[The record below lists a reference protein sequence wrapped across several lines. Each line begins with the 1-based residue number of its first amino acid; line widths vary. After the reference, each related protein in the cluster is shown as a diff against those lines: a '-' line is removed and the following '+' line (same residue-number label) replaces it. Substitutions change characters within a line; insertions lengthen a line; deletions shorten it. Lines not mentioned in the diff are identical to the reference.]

1 VNVSLPHMQ
10 GSFSA
15 GVDEVAWVVTSY
27 LVANGIMIPMTG
39 WISARFG
46 RKRYFMLS
54 LFSFVCASAMCGAAH
69 SLGQMIV
76 FRLIQGLAGAAMVPS
91 SQAIM
96 METFPP
102 EEQQLAMATWGVG
115 MMVAPVIGPTL
126 GGWITD
132 NWNWRWNFYINVPL
146 GVVALIMLSAFVH
159 DPAYL
164 RSRRVGG
171 KVDWFGIVC
180 LVLWLG
186 LLQIV
191 CDRGQRADWFSSPWV
206 IWATGLSGLAMI
218 LLVFHELHFPD
229 PIIEL
234 HILKI
239 RQFSSAVVVVV
250 LLSFILFGSGFL
262 NPVFLQE
269 FMGYTA
275 WRAGLVMLPRALA
288 GMTSMLLA
296 GQISR
301 AGYDNRRLIGVA
313 FAIVALALWRMSG
326 WNLDVSISRI
336 MLDSFVLGAGLGLS
350 FPILSAAA
358 LSSIRRENMGYA
370 ASLFN
375 MTRNTGAAVGIAYL
389 TNMLLTRQQIHQAY
403 LVQHFSVFDAWR
415 MTNAPFF
422 APGSPR
428 FHFVQQL
435 VTGQRQGLGLVYH
448 AIQQQSAMLAFN
460 DIYRMLAVIALLT
473 IPSFAL
479 FQGARPQAS
488 SSAVH

>member
-1 VNVSLPHMQ
+1 
-10 GSFSA
+10 
-15 GVDEVAWVVTSY
+15 
-27 LVANGIMIPMTG
+27 
-39 WISARFG
+39 
-46 RKRYFMLS
+46 
-54 LFSFVCASAMCGAAH
+54 
-69 SLGQMIV
+69 
-76 FRLIQGLAGAAMVPS
+76 
-91 SQAIM
+91 
-96 METFPP
+96 
-102 EEQQLAMATWGVG
+102 
-115 MMVAPVIGPTL
+115 
-126 GGWITD
+126 
-132 NWNWRWNFYINVPL
+132 
-146 GVVALIMLSAFVH
+146 
-159 DPAYL
+159 
-164 RSRRVGG
+164 
-171 KVDWFGIVC
+171 
-180 LVLWLG
+180 
-186 LLQIV
+186 
-191 CDRGQRADWFSSPWV
+191 
-206 IWATGLSGLAMI
+206 
-218 LLVFHELHFPD
+218 
-229 PIIEL
+229 
-234 HILKI
+234 
-239 RQFSSAVVVVV
+239 
-250 LLSFILFGSGFL
+250 
-262 NPVFLQE
+262 
-269 FMGYTA
+269 
-275 WRAGLVMLPRALA
+275 
-288 GMTSMLLA
+288 
-296 GQISR
+296 
-301 AGYDNRRLIGVA
+301 
-313 FAIVALALWRMSG
+313 LALWRMSG

>member
-1 VNVSLPHMQ
+1 
-10 GSFSA
+10 
-15 GVDEVAWVVTSY
+15 
-27 LVANGIMIPMTG
+27 MTG

-46 RKRYFMLS
+46 RRRYFMLS
-54 LFSFVCASAMCGAAH
+54 LFSFICASALCGAAR

-76 FRLIQGLAGAAMVPS
+76 FRLVQGLAGAAMVPS

-132 NWNWRWNFYINVPL
+132 NWNWRWNFYINVPI
-146 GVVALIMLSAFVH
+146 GIVALIMVSAFVH

-164 RSRRVGG
+164 SRRRAGN
-171 KVDWFGIVC
+171 KVDWLGIMC
-180 LVLWLG
+180 LVLSLG

-191 CDRGQRADWFSSPWV
+191 CDRGQRADWFSSQWV
-206 IWATGLSGLAMI
+206 VWATSFSGLAVLI
-218 LLVFHELHFPD
+218 LIVHELRCPE
-229 PIIEL
+229 PILEL
-234 HILKI
+234 HILKV
-239 RQFSSAVVVVV
+239 RQLSSAVVVVV

-262 NPVFLQE
+262 NPIFLQE

-275 WRAGLVMLPRALA
+275 WRAGLVMLPRAIA
-288 GMTSMLLA
+288 GMGAMLLA

-301 AGYDNRRLIGVA
+301 AGYDNRRLIGVG
-313 FAIVALALWRMSG
+313 FAIVALGLWRMSG
-326 WNLDVSISRI
+326 WNLDISITRVMFDGFI
-336 MLDSFVLGAGLGLS
+336 LGGGLGLS

-370 ASLFN
+370 ASLYN
-375 MTRNTGAAVGIAYL
+375 MMRNTGAAVGIAYL
-389 TNMLLTRQQIHQAY
+389 TNTLLSHQQIHQAY

-415 MTNAPFF
+415 MSNAAAY
-422 APGSPR
+422 APGTSA
-428 FHFVQQL
+428 FHFVEQM
-435 VTGQRQGLGLVYH
+435 VTGQRQGLGLVYR

-479 FQGARPQAS
+479 FQSARPKTS
-488 SSAVH
+488 DSAVH

>member
-1 VNVSLPHMQ
+1 
-10 GSFSA
+10 
-15 GVDEVAWVVTSY
+15 
-27 LVANGIMIPMTG
+27 
-39 WISARFG
+39 
-46 RKRYFMLS
+46 
-54 LFSFVCASAMCGAAH
+54 
-69 SLGQMIV
+69 MIV
-76 FRLIQGLAGAAMVPS
+76 
-91 SQAIM
+91 
-96 METFPP
+96 
-102 EEQQLAMATWGVG
+102 
-115 MMVAPVIGPTL
+115 
-126 GGWITD
+126 
-132 NWNWRWNFYINVPL
+132 
-146 GVVALIMLSAFVH
+146 
-159 DPAYL
+159 
-164 RSRRVGG
+164 
-171 KVDWFGIVC
+171 
-180 LVLWLG
+180 LVL
-186 LLQIV
+186 
-191 CDRGQRADWFSSPWV
+191 
-206 IWATGLSGLAMI
+206 
-218 LLVFHELHFPD
+218 HELHFPD

-288 GMTSMLLA
+288 GMGSMLLA

-313 FAIVALALWRMSG
+313 FAIIALALWRMSG
-326 WNLDVSISRI
+326 WNLDVSITRV
-336 MLDSFVLGAGLGLS
+336 MFDSFVLGAGLGLS

-370 ASLFN
+370 ASLYN

-389 TNMLLTRQQIHQAY
+389 TNMLLTHQQIHQSY

-415 MTNAPFF
+415 MSNAPSYV
-422 APGSPR
+422 PGSPA
-428 FHFVQQL
+428 FHFAEQI

-448 AIQQQSAMLAFN
+448 AIQQQAAMLAFN